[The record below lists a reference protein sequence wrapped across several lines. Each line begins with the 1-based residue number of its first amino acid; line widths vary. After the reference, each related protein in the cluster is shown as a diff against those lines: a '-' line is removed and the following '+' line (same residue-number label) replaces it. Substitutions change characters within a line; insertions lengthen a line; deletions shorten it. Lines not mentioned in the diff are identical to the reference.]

1 MQSIHISHTQALLP
15 RELQSILP
23 QHLQNSIQRLSPPRI
38 EELRLHRDRV
48 ATVTCRGISYSLH
61 TVLCEHE
68 INEIFLR
75 MCGGSLYAY
84 EESIRQGF
92 LPLPE
97 GIRVGVCGSAA
108 CRDGRIIGVSNITG
122 LMIRIPHA
130 LDVAAEPILNCFR
143 TQNAARGILIYAP
156 PGIGKTTLLRAV
168 VRAAASPENGY
179 RCVVVDTRGELSY
192 GLENPELTLD
202 VLSGYPR
209 GIGIEIATRTMG
221 AQLIFCD
228 EIGTRED
235 VQAILYAANC
245 GVPLIATAHAATLEE
260 LLTRHSFGL
269 LHKACIFGA
278 YVGIS
283 RASDAAF
290 SYHITDAD
298 ACKEAST
305 RGDFPC

>member
-1 MQSIHISHTQALLP
+1 MQSIRVCHTQDLLP
-15 RELQSILP
+15 QELQDVLP
-23 QHLQNSIQRLSPPRI
+23 NVFQDCIQKYAPTLI

-61 TVLCEHE
+61 TVLCERE
-68 INEIFLR
+68 INEIFHR

-92 LPLPE
+92 LPLSG

-122 LMIRIPHA
+122 LMIRIPHT
-130 LDVAAEPILNCFR
+130 LDVSAEPVLNCFR
-143 TQNAARGILIYAP
+143 ARNATRGILIYAP
-156 PGIGKTTLLRAV
+156 PGVGKTTLLRSVA
-168 VRAAASPENGY
+168 RAASCSQNGY

-192 GLENPELTLD
+192 GLEDPELTLD
-202 VLSGYPR
+202 ILLGYPR

-228 EIGTRED
+228 EIGNAED
-235 VQAILYAANC
+235 AQAILYAANC
-245 GVPLIATAHAATLEE
+245 GVPLITTAHAATLEE
-260 LLTRHSFGL
+260 LLQRPSFAL
-269 LHKACIFGA
+269 LHKACVFGA

-283 RASDAAF
+283 RTSNAAF
-290 SYHITDAD
+290 SYHVTDAD
-298 ACKEAST
+298 TYKKVPI
-305 RGDFPC
+305 RGNFSC